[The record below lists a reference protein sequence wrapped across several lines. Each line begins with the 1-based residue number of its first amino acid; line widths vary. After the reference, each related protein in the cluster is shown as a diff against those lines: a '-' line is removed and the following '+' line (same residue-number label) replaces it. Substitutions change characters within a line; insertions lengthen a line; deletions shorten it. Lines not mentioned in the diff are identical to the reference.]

1 MHTLE
6 EIKISI
12 SYDSTV
18 GTTTAESFAI
28 QTLNAIG
35 NNTGLTV
42 EGDKVFF
49 NESKTIGMRLYAN
62 GSNFYYTSFFNFNGS
77 TYIIC
82 SENSINSISTS
93 SIVTLRIH
101 RSTNEKVTVIGIGTD
116 AYPHYTIYAENN
128 SGVGSVMRYGN
139 DSGYGAYLYY
149 GTDSLSARA
158 CVYTARPAENCSRY
172 SCTKMPD
179 VYNNGVF
186 NELYY
191 VTSVFSVSTTYYAT
205 SDQLVQF
212 NDSVYRFV
220 PTCDSS
226 TNSFKFGG
234 FAFPVSDPA

>member
-1 MHTLE
+1 MHTLN
-6 EIKISI
+6 EIKLTIL
-12 SYDSTV
+12 YDSTV

-62 GSNFYYTSFFNFNGS
+62 SSNFYFTSFFNFNGS
-77 TYIIC
+77 TYITC
-82 SENSINSISTS
+82 QENYIGVGTSTVVS
-93 SIVTLRIH
+93 LRIH
-101 RSTNEKVTVIGIGTD
+101 RSTNEKVTVIGIGSD
-116 AYPHYTIYAENN
+116 AYPSYTIYAENN

-139 DSGYGAYLYY
+139 DSGYSAYLYY
-149 GTDSLSARA
+149 GTDSLSARTSI
-158 CVYTARPAENCSRY
+158 YTPRPAENCLRY

-179 VYNNGVF
+179 VYNDNIF
-186 NELYY
+186 DELYY
-191 VTSVFSVSTTYYAT
+191 VISVFSFNTTYNAA

-220 PTCDSS
+220 PTYGSS
-226 TNSFKFGG
+226 TNTFRFGG